1 MATVAILAGGFLA
14 AASQLQQGRIAEAQG
29 KFEKQIAARNE
40 QALIRQA
47 KAERDAAAIDEA
59 RIARREKIVKASQR
73 AALGKT
79 GGGLAGATLSL
90 LADTAA
96 QFSLDRNLTLRRG
109 LIRSREL
116 IARGGIIAAQGA
128 FAKTL
133 GRQAKKASFIKAGGS
148 VLGGFALSGLKF
160 PSGGKVGTGGGLTGL
175 GGSRFPGVSVA

>member
-1 MATVAILAGGFLA
+1 M
-14 AASQLQQGRIAEAQG
+14 
-29 KFEKQIAARNE
+29 
-40 QALIRQA
+40 IRQA
-47 KAERDAAAIDEA
+47 KAEQDAAAIDES
-59 RIARREKIVKASQR
+59 RIARQEKIAKARQR

-116 IARGGIIAAQGA
+116 RARGGIIASQGA
-128 FAKTL
+128 FAATIGK
-133 GRQAKKASFIKAGGS
+133 QAKKASFIKAAGS
-148 VLGGFALSGLKF
+148 VLTAFALSGLKF
-160 PSGGKVGTGGGLTGL
+160 PSGGKVGTGGGLPGL